1 MKMWN
6 ACTMFNQ
13 AGLHLFLWLQNSSL
27 SEVLQDERIK
37 MFLCASSEVSQ
48 FPVCINQNQT
58 QKNSQSPSLTHS
70 FTHSLRQIDYILT
83 SSESNPLL
91 GLWSLWSSE
100 AAWEPHQVSFMF
112 LVEASWFWYQTH
124 KLASCSD
131 EEAPSL
137 TWKSSPRHSWS
148 TYDMAWSKL
157 N

>member
-1 MKMWN
+1 MHYVQPGCSSAFSVASELFSLRSSSRWENKDVSL
-6 ACTMFNQ
+6 C
-13 AGLHLFLWLQNSSL
+13 FLWSFSISCLYKSKS
-27 SEVLQDERIK
+27 DTK
-37 MFLCASSEVSQ
+37 
-48 FPVCINQNQT
+48 
-58 QKNSQSPSLTHS
+58 KQSKSLTHS
-70 FTHSLRQIDYILT
+70 LIHSLRQIDYILT

-137 TWKSSPRHSWS
+137 AWKSSPRHSWS

>member
-1 MKMWN
+1 MHYVQPGWSSAFSVASELFSLRSSSRWENKDVSL
-6 ACTMFNQ
+6 C
-13 AGLHLFLWLQNSSL
+13 FLWSFSISCLYKSKSDTKKQSKSLTHSS
-27 SEVLQDERIK
+27 
-37 MFLCASSEVSQ
+37 
-48 FPVCINQNQT
+48 
-58 QKNSQSPSLTHS
+58 THS

-100 AAWEPHQVSFMF
+100 AAWELHQVSFMF

-137 TWKSSPRHSWS
+137 AWKSSPRHSWS